1 MIVFAIRAVLLSK
14 ILGPLLFSIWC
25 DEGQSM
31 LRSFPKP
38 ESGTSGVWIDLLS
51 PNSDERAIAERR
63 CGLKLPAREALS
75 EIQASSRLRAEGN
88 VLYMSA
94 PLISGTGTSEWRS
107 APTGFILTPDTL
119 ITVRYDDLAPFDAVS
134 ENLAPEKAVSPAS
147 VLATLIEEIVGRAAD
162 HLEQASEVV
171 SKASQLLFF
180 EEDERPGLN
189 RETRKIR
196 LMMRDIGQASDQAS
210 RVRYAFLSLGRMVSF
225 ILDRCTPKLDQP
237 MHERFDAIRHDINSL
252 DEFETSLEGRIQL
265 LQDAAAAFLSIE
277 QNDVVKVLTVASVVG
292 VPPVLVVGIYGMNF
306 RKMPELGWELG
317 YPYALILC
325 LVSGLL
331 PYLWF
336 KWRDWI

>member
-1 MIVFAIRAVLLSK
+1 
-14 ILGPLLFSIWC
+14 
-25 DEGQSM
+25 M
-31 LRSFPKP
+31 LRSFPEA
-38 ESGTSGVWIDLLS
+38 ESGASGVWIDLLS
-51 PNSDERAIAERR
+51 PDPDERSIAEQR

-75 EIQASSRLRAEGN
+75 EIQASSRLRADGD

-94 PLISGTGTSEWRS
+94 ALISGTGAGEWS
-107 APTGFILTPDTL
+107 NAPTGFILTPDTL
-119 ITVRYDDLAPFDAVS
+119 ITVRYDYLEPFDAVG
-134 ENLAPEKAVSPAS
+134 EKLRHDVDVSAAS
-147 VLATLIEEIVGRAAD
+147 VLATLLEDIVGRAAD
-162 HLEQASEVV
+162 HLEQASAVV
-171 SKASQLLFF
+171 SKASQLLFI
-180 EEDERPGLN
+180 EEEERPGLK

-196 LMMRDIGQASDQAS
+196 LIMRDVGRASDQAS

-225 ILDRCTPKLDQP
+225 ILDRCTPDLDQL
-237 MHERFDAIRHDINSL
+237 MQERFDSIRHDINSL

-292 VPPVLVVGIYGMNF
+292 VPPVLVVGVYGMNF
-306 RKMPELGWELG
+306 RNMPELSWELG

-336 KWRDWI
+336 KWRGWI